1 MRATEG
7 KYGLSV
13 AIGTKGFRS
22 RSGAAGRLLVCAV
35 LAITVC
41 LQPCD
46 GAQILSVNV
55 FPGRSHWMM
64 ISAILEGL
72 LDRGHEVTVITNY
85 PRKEPHPNLTE
96 IVIAPIYDFWGKS
109 VKVDSLYDLTDISIH
124 QMLMDFLYPLGLETA
139 EYAFSRKNVMNFLR
153 NDRTQF
159 DLLLAEQFY
168 QEAYL
173 MLAHKYKVPIVSIG
187 TFGFAQYMGPMMGLM
202 NAWSH
207 VPHEFLPY
215 TDHMTLPQ
223 RAYNSLVSTY
233 ELLLRSWYYL
243 PQQEAMVAKYF
254 SFLPGPLPSLSELE
268 KQVSVILLNSYP
280 PLTTTRA
287 KVPGLVQVG
296 GLHIKPPKPLPQ
308 DLKTFI
314 DGAKDGVIYFS
325 LGTNLR
331 SADLPPEK
339 LAVILKVFGAMK
351 QRVVWKFEDER
362 IQNLPSNVMVRN
374 WLPQSDIL
382 GHRNVKVFITHG
394 GLLGTQ
400 EGVHRA
406 VPMVGIPI
414 YCDQHLNMNKATLG
428 GYAVKLYFPNITEE
442 SFRWALEEVLYNPSY
457 KANMKRVSQIFRD
470 RPVPALE
477 ESIYWIEYV
486 IRHKGAPQLRSAG
499 LDLPWVSFALLDL
512 IGLAVVVLLV
522 VLIVFRKIAA
532 RLFGVR
538 KGKSKRKHE

>member
-1 MRATEG
+1 MH
-7 KYGLSV
+7 L
-13 AIGTKGFRS
+13 
-22 RSGAAGRLLVCAV
+22 LPLVCLVAATA
-35 LAITVC
+35 LPTT
-41 LQPCD
+41 L
-46 GAQILSVNV
+46 GARILSVNV

-64 ISAILEGL
+64 ISSILEEL

-85 PRKEPHPNLTE
+85 PRKSAHPNLTE
-96 IVIAPIYDFWGKS
+96 IVISPIYDFWGKS
-109 VKVDSLYDLTDISIH
+109 VKVDSLYDLTDISVH
-124 QMLMDFLYPLGLETA
+124 QMLMDFLYPLGLQTA
-139 EYAFSRKNVMNFLR
+139 EYAFTRDNVMEFLR
-153 NDRTQF
+153 NDKTQF

-207 VPHEFLPY
+207 VPHEFLPF
-215 TDHMTLPQ
+215 TDHMSLYE
-223 RAYNSLVSTY
+223 RAYNSFVSSY

-243 PQQEAMVAKYF
+243 PEQQAMADKHF
-254 SFLPGPLPSLSELE
+254 SFLPGPLPRLSDLE
-268 KQVSVILLNSYP
+268 RQVSVILLNSYP
-280 PLTTTRA
+280 PLTSTRA

-296 GLHIKPPKPLPQ
+296 GLHIKPPKRLPD
-308 DLKTFI
+308 DLQTFI
-314 DGAKDGVIYFS
+314 DGATDGVIYFS

-331 SADLPPEK
+331 SADMPPEK
-339 LAVILKVFGAMK
+339 LSIILKVFGALK

-362 IQNLPSNVMVRN
+362 IRNLPPNVLVRS

-457 KANMKRVSQIFRD
+457 KRNVDKVSQIFRD

-477 ESIYWIEYV
+477 ESVYWIEYV
-486 IRHKGAPQLRSAG
+486 MRYKGAPQLRSAG
-499 LDLPWVSFALLDL
+499 LDLPWVSFALLDVVGLLVIGL
-512 IGLAVVVLLV
+512 IGGVLLV
-522 VLIVFRKIAA
+522 RRVVSKLLGGKR
-532 RLFGVR
+532 
-538 KGKSKRKHE
+538 KSKRKNE

>member
-1 MRATEG
+1 MRI
-7 KYGLSV
+7 LS
-13 AIGTKGFRS
+13 
-22 RSGAAGRLLVCAV
+22 LVCL
-35 LAITVC
+35 LAAY
-41 LQPCD
+41 LQTSD
-46 GAQILSVNV
+46 GARILSVNV

-64 ISAILEGL
+64 ISSILEEL

-85 PRKEPHPNLTE
+85 ARKEPHPNLTE
-96 IVIAPIYDFWGKS
+96 IVIAPVYDFWAKS
-109 VKVDSLYDLTDISIH
+109 VKVDSLYDLTEISTH

-139 EYAFSRKNVMNFLR
+139 AYAFTRANVMEFLR
-153 NDRTQF
+153 NDDSRF

-173 MLAHKYKVPIVSIG
+173 MLAYKYKIPIVSIG
-187 TFGFAQYMGPMMGLM
+187 TFGFAQYMGPMTGLM

-207 VPHEFLPY
+207 VPHEFLPF
-215 TDHMTLPQ
+215 TDHMTLYQ
-223 RAYNSLVSTY
+223 RAYNAFVSSY

-243 PQQEAMVAKYF
+243 PQQQAMAERYF
-254 SFLPGPLPSLSELE
+254 SFLPGPLPRLSDLE
-268 KQVSVILLNSYP
+268 RQVSVVLLNSYP
-280 PLTTTRA
+280 PLTSTRA
-287 KVPGLVQVG
+287 KVPALVQVG
-296 GLHIKPPKPLPQ
+296 GLHIKEPKRLPD
-308 DLKTFI
+308 DLQTFL
-314 DGAKDGVIYFS
+314 DEAKHGVIFFS

-331 SADLPPEK
+331 SADMPPEK
-339 LAVILKVFGAMK
+339 LAIILRVFSSLR

-362 IQNLPSNVMVRN
+362 IRNLPPNVLVRG

-382 GHRNVKVFITHG
+382 GHPNVKVFITHG

-428 GYAVKLYFPNITEE
+428 GYAVKLYFPNITEA

-457 KANMKRVSQIFRD
+457 KANADRVSQIFRD

-486 IRHKGAPQLRSAG
+486 IRYKGAPQLRSAG
-499 LDLPWVSFALLDL
+499 LDLPWISFALLDVVGL
-512 IGLAVVVLLV
+512 IVICLLV
-522 VLIVFRKIAA
+522 VFLVIRRIVSP
-532 RLFGVR
+532 LFG
-538 KGKSKRKHE
+538 GLAGGKRKKD